1 MSFTS
6 TFSEEKENGEA
17 PYPRNKA
24 LSPDGRYAG
33 SAASSGRG
41 SPARGF
47 RSATSYRDDGSDS
60 GSGIARERP
69 GSSLPQPSAGNGAE
83 SWKRAAEVTSQ
94 LKARIEQMKVS
105 LPTECFIACR
115 LVHHLLTSMK
125 GQARIRSTLVINIW
139 RKICGACW
147 HQQGDDSLRMAAV
160 EDWSGRL
167 SGSIFWAL
175 DAYPLVLILP

>member
-24 LSPDGRYAG
+24 LSPEMRYAG
-33 SAASSGRG
+33 SSASSGRG

-47 RSATSYRDDGSDS
+47 RGVPGREDGSETS
-60 GSGIARERP
+60 SGIARERP
-69 GSSLPQPSAGNGAE
+69 TSSLPQPTGGNGQE

-105 LPTECFIACR
+105 SSLGSVSDHMMTDLSFRLNKDLLDLEASVLSELGTILRISVRRCICIAR
-115 LVHHLLTSMK
+115 
-125 GQARIRSTLVINIW
+125 W
-139 RKICGACW
+139 RHDVG
-147 HQQGDDSLRMAAV
+147 L
-160 EDWSGRL
+160 
-167 SGSIFWAL
+167 
-175 DAYPLVLILP
+175 